1 MIDNVMDII
10 TLPFMQRALLAG
22 IFIGVLLATLG
33 VFVLIKKMAFFGD
46 GVAHASLAGIAIGL
60 VGGFEPLP
68 VAIIFAVIIALAM
81 YWLERK
87 SRLSSDA
94 VVGIFF
100 TASLAAGVIILSFQ
114 KAYQP
119 DLVSFLFGNILAVT
133 WAEAI
138 LIIFL
143 ALIILLVLIILWRRL
158 VLLSLDE
165 DQARLQGLRFHW
177 LYIFL
182 YVALAIAIVLGV
194 KLIGVILV
202 SALLV
207 IPTAAAKL
215 LSRSFRGFVRGSI
228 GLSIL
233 MVVIGLVLSFILD
246 LPAGAVIVL
255 VGFLVFLLSLLINS
269 VFQKNAK
276 V

>member
-1 MIDNVMDII
+1 MIDTLTDII
-10 TLPFMQRALLAG
+10 SLPFMQRALLAG

-138 LIIFL
+138 LIIVL
-143 ALIILLVLIILWRRL
+143 ALVILLVLIILWRRL

-177 LYIFL
+177 LYVFL
-182 YVALAIAIVLGV
+182 YIALAIAIVLGV

-228 GLSIL
+228 ALSLL
-233 MVVIGLVLSFILD
+233 MVVIGLFLSFVLD

-255 VGFLVFLLSLLINS
+255 VGFFIFLLSLLLNS

>member
-1 MIDNVMDII
+1 MIETLIEII
-10 TLPFMQRALLAG
+10 SLPFMQRALLAG
-22 IFIGVLLATLG
+22 IFIGVLLAALG

-46 GVAHASLAGIAIGL
+46 GIAHASLAGIAIGL

-138 LIIFL
+138 LIIVLSF
-143 ALIILLVLIILWRRL
+143 IILLGLVLLWRRL

-165 DQARLQGLRFHW
+165 DQARLQSFRIHW

-182 YVALAIAIVLGV
+182 YVALAVAIVLGV

-207 IPTAAAKL
+207 IPTASVKL
-215 LSRSFRGFVRGSI
+215 LSGSFRGFVRGSI
-228 GLSIL
+228 GLSVL
-233 MVVIGLVLSFILD
+233 MVAVGLLLSFVLD

-255 VGFLVFLLSLLINS
+255 VGFGGFLLSLIFKS
-269 VFQKNAK
+269 VFQKNDK